1 MGNKYL
7 RLLFIPMA
15 LLCIACSPKDENLTE
30 GEKTTIPIKNTKNMQ
45 VTDVSNSGCM
55 TRSVS
60 EPNQESKTIVL
71 KKENDILSC
80 ELRNFPSFCF
90 TPDFDINSNIITT
103 QEATD
108 SLIIN
113 VAPAK
118 TDKEVTTCLCPF
130 NISFSVRNIAF
141 DEFYLSCWWFNG
153 VVSFKNRSTLV
164 LEDTSYANNNSESTQ
179 KDVTPYVHM
188 LDGVAKWY
196 YYWVFNVEE
205 YNTANEYGKYRYE
218 WFSEYAAYDSTT
230 INGKLYRKIYQRS
243 YNVIA
248 PPLGS
253 ISGGAYVMGLREEN
267 GKVLVNYEEYI
278 NYLKRLDYEHTEA
291 YYKELAEQMGKDIK
305 LKDGKTM
312 ETDNWV
318 EGGDVNYIPYPLTD
332 DGEMVLYDFTMQVGD
347 KFRSVAGHD
356 DISVIKVGTVTTV
369 GNIERR
375 KLTLSNGLVL
385 IEGVGCINSPSRL
398 FTYLNPLPRNSQTI
412 NEFRGYYVGE
422 ECMYSVNSQ
431 Q

>member
-1 MGNKYL
+1 MS
-7 RLLFIPMA
+7 
-15 LLCIACSPKDENLTE
+15 CSNDE
-30 GEKTTIPIKNTKNMQ
+30 
-45 VTDVSNSGCM
+45 
-55 TRSVS
+55 S
-60 EPNQESKTIVL
+60 ET
-71 KKENDILSC
+71 
-80 ELRNFPSFCF
+80 
-90 TPDFDINSNIITT
+90 
-103 QEATD
+103 
-108 SLIIN
+108 
-113 VAPAK
+113 
-118 TDKEVTTCLCPF
+118 
-130 NISFSVRNIAF
+130 
-141 DEFYLSCWWFNG
+141 
-153 VVSFKNRSTLV
+153 
-164 LEDTSYANNNSESTQ
+164 TQ
-179 KDVTPYVHM
+179 KDVVPYVHM
-188 LDGVAKWY
+188 LDGNATWTY
-196 YYWVFNVEE
+196 YFVPDYDQFIKANEGSRYQYEFIEE
-205 YNTANEYGKYRYE
+205 YIAKGSMVT
-218 WFSEYAAYDSTT
+218 
-230 INGKLYRKIYQRS
+230 NGKIYKKIYKRA
-243 YNVIA
+243 YNVTT
-248 PPLGS
+248 PPLGDIPEEAFILS
-253 ISGGAYVMGLREEN
+253 LREEN
-267 GKVLVNYEEYI
+267 RRVLANYEEYI

>member
-1 MGNKYL
+1 
-7 RLLFIPMA
+7 
-15 LLCIACSPKDENLTE
+15 
-30 GEKTTIPIKNTKNMQ
+30 
-45 VTDVSNSGCM
+45 
-55 TRSVS
+55 
-60 EPNQESKTIVL
+60 
-71 KKENDILSC
+71 
-80 ELRNFPSFCF
+80 
-90 TPDFDINSNIITT
+90 
-103 QEATD
+103 
-108 SLIIN
+108 
-113 VAPAK
+113 
-118 TDKEVTTCLCPF
+118 
-130 NISFSVRNIAF
+130 
-141 DEFYLSCWWFNG
+141 
-153 VVSFKNRSTLV
+153 
-164 LEDTSYANNNSESTQ
+164 
-179 KDVTPYVHM
+179 
-188 LDGVAKWY
+188 
-196 YYWVFNVEE
+196 
-205 YNTANEYGKYRYE
+205 
-218 WFSEYAAYDSTT
+218 
-230 INGKLYRKIYQRS
+230 
-243 YNVIA
+243 
-248 PPLGS
+248 
-253 ISGGAYVMGLREEN
+253 MGLREEN